1 MVVFLPTPQKRSTN
15 KLSIKSGASASVIT
29 NSPLGLLKSD
39 AIFAKNL
46 LYEMPAEPVNW
57 VRSCILSFISCAIF
71 IASSNVDAIAVISKK
86 ASSSDKGSINSVY
99 SRNIS

>member
-1 MVVFLPTPQKRSTN
+1 
-15 KLSIKSGASASVIT
+15 
-29 NSPLGLLKSD
+29 
-39 AIFAKNL
+39 
-46 LYEMPAEPVNW
+46 MPAEPVNW